1 VRVTGDDQPNV
12 PAQSG
17 SAADSLAGSEADEAP
32 TCSARGCQL
41 PAVWVLLWNNPRIHT
56 PDREK
61 SWLACDTHRDTLGEF
76 LNRRGFL
83 RRFEP
88 LDER

>member
-1 VRVTGDDQPNV
+1 MECQTVRVTGDDQPNE
-12 PAQSG
+12 PAQSE
-17 SAADSLAGSEADEAP
+17 SEAEAAP

-83 RRFEP
+83 RRFKP